1 MSRLHVHIAVD
12 DLDQNIRFYSA
23 MFGAEPAVVK
33 SDYAK
38 WDLADPAVNFAI
50 SSRARNAGLDHVGIQ
65 ADSAEELAALQAR
78 LDAAGVAGR
87 EQSGAACCYARSDKY
102 WSLDPQGIAWEAF
115 HTLDSIPTFNESEEE
130 TPAQGCC
137 VPEIGSSNC
146 CSG

>member
-23 MFGAEPAVVK
+23 LFGTQPGVVK
-33 SDYAK
+33 DDYAK

-50 SSRARNAGLDHVGIQ
+50 SARARNAGLDHVGIQ
-65 ADSAEELAALQAR
+65 ADSTEELKALQAR
-78 LDAAGVAGR
+78 LDAAGIAGR
-87 EQSGAACCYARSDKY
+87 EQSGTACCYARSDKY

-115 HTLDSIPTFNESEEE
+115 HTLESIPTFNESEAE

-137 VPEIGSSNC
+137 VPEIGASNC
-146 CSG
+146 CA

>member
-12 DLDQNIRFYSA
+12 DIDENIRFYSA
-23 MFGAEPAVVK
+23 MFGAKPTVVK
-33 SDYAK
+33 DDYVK

-50 SSRARNAGLDHVGIQ
+50 SARARKTGLDHVGLQ
-65 ADSAEELAALQAR
+65 ADSADELDELQAR

-87 EQSGAACCYARSDKY
+87 EQSGTACCYARSDKY

-115 HTLDSIPTFNESEEE
+115 HTLDSIPTFNDSEDE

-137 VPEIGSSNC
+137 VPEIGASGC
-146 CSG
+146 CP

>member
-23 MFGAEPAVVK
+23 LFGAEPAVIK

-78 LDAAGVAGR
+78 LEAAGISGR
-87 EQSGAACCYARSDKY
+87 EQSDAACCYARSDKY

-137 VPEIGSSNC
+137 VPEIGASSC
-146 CSG
+146 CA